1 MIIEYDVHC
10 FERTLQITFP
20 KKYEGRDE
28 LKSEILEML
37 DDYYDEWH
45 NSDQDTCLEEYM
57 MDRLSETYAMWEEWE
72 SIPYGEDYEPRD
84 TLWVCE
90 HCLMGIESHEGN
102 QATLAHGVDEM
113 DAIDSRCGWCHKCG
127 FDTLY
132 ELV

>member
-84 TLWVCE
+84 TLRV
-90 HCLMGIESHEGN
+90 
-102 QATLAHGVDEM
+102 
-113 DAIDSRCGWCHKCG
+113 
-127 FDTLY
+127 
-132 ELV
+132 